1 MLWIVS
7 GLVVW
12 ALDLRT
18 ALQKWKRQVRGAQSG
33 RKSEYPTTEVQI
45 ATWTTDLS
53 DGTLSN
59 TEFGCLRSGCDFS
72 TFSSEYN
79 GQIMTY

>member
-18 ALQKWKRQVRGAQSG
+18 ALQKWKRQITEFRESS
-33 RKSEYPTTEVQI
+33 KYPTTEVQI
-45 ATWTTDLS
+45 ASWTTDLS

-59 TEFGCLRSGCDFS
+59 TEFGCLRSGCDGLFH
-72 TFSSEYN
+72 FF
-79 GQIMTY
+79 I